1 VETLYGRRR
10 YVPGLSSRNRVQRE
24 AEERLAYNMPI
35 QGTAADIMKLAMVQL
50 DPQLD
55 AIGARMLLQ
64 VHDELLI
71 EAPLDKAE
79 QVAALTKKVME
90 NVVQLKVPLA
100 VEVGTGPNWFDTK

>member
-1 VETLYGRRR
+1 MCIRDR
-10 YVPGLSSRNRVQRE
+10 
-24 AEERLAYNMPI
+24 
-35 QGTAADIMKLAMVQL
+35 
-50 DPQLD
+50 
-55 AIGARMLLQ
+55 
-64 VHDELLI
+64 LI